1 MPYKD
6 KTKQREYM
14 KAYAPKWN
22 KDNIK
27 GFLLSLNKK
36 KDADIINWMSGI
48 DNQQAYLKE
57 LIRADMK
64 DKIITVKGNNGT
76 ITIDTRKFPVA

>member
-14 KAYAPKWN
+14 KAYTPKWT

-27 GFLLSLNKK
+27 GLLLSLNKS
-36 KDADIINWMSGI
+36 KDADIISWLSGI
-48 DNQQAYLKE
+48 DNKQAYIKE
-57 LIRADMK
+57 LIRADMLAE
-64 DKIITVKGNNGT
+64 NS
-76 ITIDTRKFPVA
+76 ID